1 MLPIVAGVVT
11 ALCFAVS
18 VLASARASRA
28 AGSQQTVAGVMLVGA
43 VLVLPFALVIS
54 PLPASLPKPVETVLI
69 STLAGA
75 ANVVGLLCAYAA
87 YRIGAVGV
95 VSTIG
100 STEGAIA
107 AVISVLAGQALAPGS
122 GAALAVIAVGVV
134 LAATSGG
141 GELEEGVAIDRQRS
155 LRAAGLATCSAGLF
169 GLGLFATGHVSATLP
184 AAWVILPGRLV
195 GVAAVAVPLL
205 VSGRLHAPRAAL
217 PFMLLTGIVEVV
229 GFTTFSIGAH
239 EDIAVTAVLASMF
252 APIAAVAAFVLFR
265 ERLAPRQTAGIVLVV
280 VGIAILGVLTGI

>member
-11 ALCFAVS
+11 ALSFAVS

-28 AGSQQTVAGVMLVGA
+28 AGSQQTVAGVMLVGT
-43 VLVLPFALVIS
+43 VLVLPFALVAS
-54 PLPASLPKPVETVLI
+54 PLPVGLAKPIETILI
-69 STLAGA
+69 AALSGA
-75 ANVVGLLCAYAA
+75 ANVVGLLFAYAA

-100 STEGAIA
+100 SSEGAIA
-107 AVISVLAGQALAPGS
+107 AVISVLAGQTLAPGS
-122 GAALAVIAVGVV
+122 GAALAVVAVGVV

-141 GELEEGVAIDRQRS
+141 GELEEGVTIDRRRS

-169 GLGLFATGHVSATLP
+169 GFGLFTTGYVSATLP
-184 AAWVILPGRLV
+184 AAWVILPGRLI
-195 GVAAVAVPLL
+195 GIAAVAAPLL
-205 VSGRLHAPRAAL
+205 VTGRLHAPRSAI
-217 PFMLLTGIVEVV
+217 PVIILTGVVEIV
-229 GFTTFSIGAH
+229 GMTMFTIGARD
-239 EDIAVTAVLASMF
+239 DIAITAVLASMF

-265 ERLAPRQTAGIVLVV
+265 ERLAPRQVLGVVLVV

>member
-11 ALCFAVS
+11 ALSFAVS

-28 AGSQQTVAGVMLVGA
+28 AGSQQTVAGVMLVGT
-43 VLVLPFALVIS
+43 VLVLPFALVAS
-54 PLPASLPKPVETVLI
+54 PLPVGLAKPIETILI
-69 STLAGA
+69 AALSGA
-75 ANVVGLLCAYAA
+75 ANVVGLLFAYAA

-100 STEGAIA
+100 SSEGAIA

-122 GAALAVIAVGVV
+122 GAALAVVAVGVV

-141 GELEEGVAIDRQRS
+141 GELEEGVTIDRRRS

-169 GLGLFATGHVSATLP
+169 GFGLFTTGYVSATLP
-184 AAWVILPGRLV
+184 AAWVILPGRLI
-195 GVAAVAVPLL
+195 GIAAVAVPLL
-205 VSGRLHAPRAAL
+205 VTGRLHAPRSAI
-217 PFMLLTGIVEVV
+217 PVIILTGVVEIV
-229 GFTTFSIGAH
+229 GMTMFTIGARD
-239 EDIAVTAVLASMF
+239 DIAITAVLASMF

-265 ERLAPRQTAGIVLVV
+265 ERLAPRQVLGVVLVV